1 MSAGFQP
8 ALGAAGTCPLI
19 IMTEANIL
27 QRHIKM
33 ASSSD
38 PDERAE
44 SARELKPFLQ
54 NPTASA
60 ILLEMLSDS
69 DWRVRRAAVES
80 ILDAHLPNIIPQ
92 ILLALYD
99 EENAG
104 RRNAAIDILSRFG
117 PDIFPYLES
126 HLQTTNADVRMFLVN
141 ILGEMR
147 NDSHLDFILQSL
159 EHKNKNLVSAAI
171 VALGRIGRPE
181 TAEKLRNFLL
191 GADTWF
197 TFQAIEAAGEMQE
210 PSLIPDLVRLSDLS
224 YYHNAAVKA
233 LSRFHDISAY
243 RALVSSLFHGNEIDI
258 AVLYAV
264 IDLYDS
270 PAPSPLKESERKE
283 IRNELRMLGSDQLE
297 LLTEAI
303 QKYDGLH
310 KKNLIRIAGLAGA
323 NSAVKG
329 FVQSLRDPD
338 LEEVASQS
346 LVLCDRD
353 SAAPLMEELKQELE
367 DEEVI
372 RDLEILNELSAT
384 PNVDQ
389 LTPHLNHINPEI
401 RHLTHRLLSRSK
413 SQEISPWWILGT
425 MDPYPPIQQH
435 CQSLLLDICRRN
447 AAAGDEIRWA
457 MREKM
462 QSESSVERANAL
474 EFLIRLDGES
484 AFSLLFQA
492 LKDEDAIVRKKA
504 ISMMSTGYHHEFQ
517 KFLIAAIAD
526 EDSGVREVAAKSLA
540 SYAGPEVLEA
550 LVASASDDDLWVR
563 VAAFESLARLEAENA
578 VEIFER
584 QFEKENPIGKTALLK
599 GLGHFRTPKSREIL
613 LKALNSEDSEI
624 RKAVCESLGIFNESD
639 IVFRLFTLMQNDS
652 DWSVRAAAIRAL
664 STIRPFRLQEA
675 LIERL
680 QLDPDPFV
688 RKEILNSLQKLEI
701 QYLPTGVCGLVVDK
715 NLADAAYDFLMTFR
729 NRFSKQ
735 IQESA
740 RSHPPA
746 VRRILKTITG

>member
-1 MSAGFQP
+1 
-8 ALGAAGTCPLI
+8 
-19 IMTEANIL
+19 MTEANVL

-44 SARELKPFLQ
+44 SARELKPFLE
-54 NPTASA
+54 NPAASA

-80 ILDAHLPNIIPQ
+80 VLDAHLPHIIPQ

-117 PDIFPYLES
+117 TDILPYLES

-141 ILGEMR
+141 ILGELR

-159 EHKNKNLVSAAI
+159 EHKDKNLVSAAI
-171 VALGRIGRPE
+171 LALGRIGRPE
-181 TAEKLRNFLL
+181 TAEKLRDFLR
-191 GADTWF
+191 GSDTWF

-210 PSLIPDLVRLSDLS
+210 PSLIPDLVQLSGLS
-224 YYHNAAVKA
+224 YFHNAAVKA
-233 LSRFHDISAY
+233 LSCFHDISAY
-243 RALVSSLFHGNEIDI
+243 RTLVSSLFHGNVIDA
-258 AVLYAV
+258 AVLQA
-264 IDLYDS
+264 IIELYDS
-270 PAPSPLKESERKE
+270 PAPSVLKEKERKD

-303 QKYDGLH
+303 QKSDAAQ
-310 KKNLIRIAGLAGA
+310 KKNLIRIAGFARA
-323 NSAVKG
+323 SSAVKF
-329 FVQSLRDPD
+329 FVQSLHDPE
-338 LEEVASQS
+338 LEQVATES
-346 LVLCDRD
+346 LILCDRD
-353 SAAPLMEELKQELE
+353 SAGPLLEELKQDLD
-367 DEEVI
+367 DEQVM
-372 RDLEILNELSAT
+372 RDLEILNELSAS

-389 LTPHLNHINPEI
+389 LISYLNHENPEI
-401 RHLTHRLLSRSK
+401 RLLTHRLLSRSK

-425 MDPYPPIQQH
+425 MDSYSPIQEI
-435 CQSLLLDICRRN
+435 CQGLLLDICRQN
-447 AAAGDEIRWA
+447 ASATDEIRWA

-484 AFSLLFQA
+484 AFTLLFQA
-492 LKDEDAIVRKKA
+492 LKDEDAVVRKRA
-504 ISMMSTGYHHEFQ
+504 ISLMSSGYHHEFQ

-526 EDSGVREVAAKSLA
+526 EDSGVREMAAKALA
-540 SYAGPEVLEA
+540 SYSAPEVLEA
-550 LVASASDDDLWVR
+550 LFASSSDDDLWVR
-563 VAAFESLARLEAENA
+563 VAAFESLAKLEAENA
-578 VEIFER
+578 VEIFEK

-613 LKALNSEDSEI
+613 LKALNSEDAEI

-639 IVFRLFTLMQNDS
+639 IVFRLFTLMQNDA
-652 DWSVRAAAIRAL
+652 DWTVRAAAIRAL
-664 STIRPFRLQEA
+664 SAIRPFRLQEA
-675 LIERL
+675 LLERL
-680 QLDPDPFV
+680 QLDPDPYV
-688 RKEILNSLQKLEI
+688 RKEILKCLQKLEI
-701 QYLPTGVCGLVVDK
+701 HYMPAGICALVVNKD
-715 NLADAAYDFLMTFR
+715 LADAAYDFLMAFQ

-740 RSHPPA
+740 QSHPPA
-746 VRRILKTITG
+746 VRRILKTILG